1 MGFLLLDPVSILRLR
16 SVYVSVLFE
25 LSNTRDSHRN
35 FDIADVS
42 EKEIKSSWDWP
53 FLKVNFAVQG
63 LEEFVTV
70 IRAVEEGQ

>member
-1 MGFLLLDPVSILRLR
+1 MAFLD
-16 SVYVSVLFE
+16 
-25 LSNTRDSHRN
+25 NTRDSHRN

-70 IRAVEEGQ
+70 IRAVEEG